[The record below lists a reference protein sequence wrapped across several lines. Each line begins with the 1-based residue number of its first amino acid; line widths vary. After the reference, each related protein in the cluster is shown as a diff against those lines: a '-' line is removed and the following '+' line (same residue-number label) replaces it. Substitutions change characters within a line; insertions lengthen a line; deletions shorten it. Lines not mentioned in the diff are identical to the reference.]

1 VTSLNFRLKEC
12 MHTFHQSMQQMDC
25 RVVTMETD
33 HATPQPMKVRERV
46 CVCGGG
52 WGGGEE
58 VGDEDLK
65 SDVKSTAPGLNW
77 VTSKVI
83 VHKVCVFTK
92 RKPMNTCCGHREVFQ
107 LVGCYERQTGQDM

>member
-1 VTSLNFRLKEC
+1 

-52 WGGGEE
+52 GGGEGRRL
-58 VGDEDLK
+58 VMK
-65 SDVKSTAPGLNW
+65 
-77 VTSKVI
+77 TSKVMSSLQRQASTGSLQ
-83 VHKVCVFTK
+83 KLLYTKCVCSPK
-92 RKPMNTCCGHREVFQ
+92 EN
-107 LVGCYERQTGQDM
+107 L